1 MTGPATP
8 LSLNE
13 IKFFFTRAAVGA
25 GAPFGFGEA
34 LAQSAIF
41 LAALGLDPAA
51 IAAPALDALA
61 EGSSLPVAAFDDGP
75 EGLTARAATVGA
87 TMSAIYAGP
96 AVADR
101 LLLLAARGDGL
112 PVLLPA
118 LDQPALVL
126 AAIGTSGIAVPRI
139 AVSWHDGADAVHI
152 TLSGDGVDI
161 AGATAAGL
169 VRRTPA
175 FVTVCV
181 ADTDGLPPFSADG
194 FFKAQAGRLAEGIA
208 VDGDSF
214 AAVQRHFRKCL
225 VPSTDRS
232 RIAGAGAGLTDN
244 D

>member
-1 MTGPATP
+1 MSAPATP

-25 GAPFGFGEA
+25 GAPFGFGESFSKS
-34 LAQSAIF
+34 LIF
-41 LAALGLDPAA
+41 LAALGLDPAR

-61 EGSSLPVAAFDDGP
+61 TGASVPVAAFDAGP
-75 EGLTARAATVGA
+75 EGLTARATIQGA
-87 TMSAIYAGP
+87 PISALYAGP

-101 LLLLAARGDGL
+101 LLLLAARGDAL

-118 LDQPALVL
+118 VDQPALVL
-126 AAIGTSGIAVPRI
+126 AAIGASKIALPRI
-139 AVSWHDGADAVHI
+139 AVSWHDGADAVRVV
-152 TLSGDGVDI
+152 LSGDGVDVS
-161 AGATAAGL
+161 GAPAAGL

-175 FVTVCV
+175 FTTVCV
-181 ADTDGLPPFSADG
+181 ADTDGLPPFSAEA
-194 FFKAQAGRLAEGIA
+194 FLKAQSGRLAEGVA
-208 VDGDSF
+208 VDGESF